1 MGEGS
6 LTATRRGRTRSLAI
20 GIACV
25 LIAMFSFA
33 GPALAQDVPPLPE
46 APAAPEAPDLD
57 ALQADIQQLLADV
70 QGDPANAAATI
81 QAFVDTKI
89 GEATSQG
96 LTTAL
101 GLLTKIAAPVCPTAG
116 QVASILP
123 VRLNL
128 NYPPLSPVGALDKT
142 TSEALY
148 QNYKTLFSTLVTPL
162 ALPPEAA
169 PVGGYVGLVQALLGL
184 LKVNWH
190 TTYYPPN
197 GGAPI
202 VRDTPALLNLPM
214 ILDVDGQV
222 GPGGYELCATMTL
235 DLATGNITQQI
246 ARMPL
251 SRATLPVDV
260 KSEFLN
266 GVIAPGYETKDS
278 NAPYTYQTALGL
290 AGTPVSTQI
299 SKPGPTITQTLN
311 LTSALQWR
319 WAHSNP
325 PASYAF
331 AQTHPGR
338 DTTQPTAQQAKGNK
352 INYSASSPGGSF
364 DYGLRLG
371 ALNLGVGT
379 TPSPASFEWCSSTRG
394 YCSNEPGANPEQ
406 ANTSQH
412 LIASQPVKLDQHAL
426 SATPGA
432 CTAFA
437 SPASN
442 STELG
447 DTHITG
453 DRFFLSALAAA
464 STAATST
471 APATQGFAWADT
483 DGHKVTGCVANA
495 SVTGVLP
502 DGFQANDRKATWGT
516 GFLPLPLA
524 KSGTITCPTGTTITG
539 GQFGLVFGLNRYLCD
554 SPPVNV
560 TLPTITI
567 VNSTLRLRGTG
578 TWYPSLTS
586 TPQTTTATQW
596 LRCDAAGAACA
607 AIASATGSTYTKTA
621 ADTGKTL
628 RVTVTVTNPYGSA
641 SATSL
646 PTVVQ

>member
-1 MGEGS
+1 
-6 LTATRRGRTRSLAI
+6 
-20 GIACV
+20 
-25 LIAMFSFA
+25 MFSFA
-33 GPALAQDVPPLPE
+33 GPAFAQDVPPIPE
-46 APAAPEAPDLD
+46 APAAPETPDLE

-81 QAFVDTKI
+81 QAFVDTKV
-89 GEATSQG
+89 GEATSTG

-101 GLLTKIAAPVCPTAG
+101 GLLTKIAAPVCPAAG

-142 TSEALY
+142 TSETLY
-148 QNYKTLFSTLVTPL
+148 QTYKNLFSTLVTPL

-202 VRDTPALLNLPM
+202 VRDTPAFLNLPM

-235 DLATGNITQQI
+235 DLATGNIGQQI

-260 KSEFLN
+260 KSEFLG
-266 GVIAPGYETKDS
+266 GVIAPGYETKNS

-338 DTTQPTAQQAKGNK
+338 DTTQPSASQAKGNK

-371 ALNLGVGT
+371 SLNLGVGT

-437 SPASN
+437 SAASN

-453 DRFFLSALAAA
+453 DRFFLSALAAG

-502 DGFQANDRKATWGT
+502 DGFLADDRKATWGP
-516 GFLPLPLA
+516 GGLFPPPQPLT
-524 KSGTITCPTGTTITG
+524 KTGTIVCPTGTAITG
-539 GQFGLVFGLNRYLCD
+539 GSFGLTFGLSRYLC
-554 SPPVNV
+554 PTAAPVNV
-560 TLPTITI
+560 TLPTISSPT
-567 VNSTLRLRGTG
+567 STLRSATNG
-578 TWYPSLTS
+578 TWTPSGLTNPDS
-586 TPQTTTATQW
+586 PTFAKQW
-596 LRCDAAGAACA
+596 LRCDNTGAGCT
-607 AIASATGSTYTKTA
+607 AITGATGTTYTRTA
-621 ADTGKTL
+621 ADSGKTL
-628 RVTVTVTNPYGSA
+628 RVQVTATNFAGSA
-641 SATSL
+641 QATSL
-646 PTVVQ
+646 QTAVQP